1 MIKNK
6 TDIIKSLSK
15 MQPGDKEELKYARDT
30 LQKMIDSSSVSEE
43 SIKEMYNITS
53 LLLGLQNRFVFYNI
67 MWLKQ
72 GFMEQD

>member
-6 TDIIKSLSK
+6 NDIIKTLSK
-15 MQPGDKEELKYARDT
+15 LQPGDREDLKYAMDG
-30 LQKMIDSSSVSEE
+30 LNKMIESGRVSED

-72 GFMEQD
+72 GFIED

>member
-6 TDIIKSLSK
+6 NDIIKSLSK
-15 MQPGDKEELKYARDT
+15 MQPADREDLKYARDS
-30 LQKMIDSSSVSEE
+30 LQKMIDSSKVSEE

-72 GFMEQD
+72 GFMED

>member
-6 TDIIKSLSK
+6 NDIIKTLSK
-15 MQPGDKEELKYARDT
+15 LKPEDREELRYAIDS
-30 LQKMIDSSSVSEE
+30 LQKIIDSSKVSEE

-72 GFMEQD
+72 GFIED

>member
-6 TDIIKSLSK
+6 NDIIKSLSK
-15 MQPGDKEELKYARDT
+15 MQPADREDLKYAVES
-30 LQKMIDSSSVSEE
+30 LQKMINSSKVSEE
-43 SIKEMYNITS
+43 SIKEMYNITR

-72 GFMEQD
+72 GFMED

>member
-6 TDIIKSLSK
+6 NDIIKSLSK
-15 MQPGDKEELKYARDT
+15 MQPADREDLKYAVDS
-30 LQKMIDSSSVSEE
+30 LQKIINSSKVSEE

-72 GFMEQD
+72 GFIED

>member
-6 TDIIKSLSK
+6 NDIIKSLSK
-15 MQPGDKEELKYARDT
+15 MQPADREDLKYAVES
-30 LQKMIDSSSVSEE
+30 LQKIINSSKVSEE

-72 GFMEQD
+72 GFMED

>member
-6 TDIIKSLSK
+6 NDIIKSLSK
-15 MQPGDKEELKYARDT
+15 MQPADREDLKYAVES
-30 LQKMIDSSSVSEE
+30 LQKMINSSKVSEE

-72 GFMEQD
+72 GFMED

>member
-6 TDIIKSLSK
+6 NDIIKSLSK
-15 MQPGDKEELKYARDT
+15 MQPADREDLKYAVDS
-30 LQKMIDSSSVSEE
+30 LQKIINSSKVSEE

-72 GFMEQD
+72 GFMED

>member
-1 MIKNK
+1 MPIRTKN
-6 TDIIKSLSK
+6 DIIKSLSK
-15 MQPGDKEELKYARDT
+15 LKPEDREELKYAIDS
-30 LQKMIDSSSVSEE
+30 LQKIIDSSKVSEE

-72 GFMEQD
+72 GFMED

>member
-6 TDIIKSLSK
+6 NDIIKTLSK
-15 MQPGDKEELKYARDT
+15 MQPADREDLKYAMDG
-30 LQKMIDSSSVSEE
+30 LKKMIDSGRISEE

-72 GFMEQD
+72 GFIED

>member
-6 TDIIKSLSK
+6 NDIIKSLSK
-15 MQPGDKEELKYARDT
+15 MQPADREDLKYAVDS
-30 LQKMIDSSSVSEE
+30 LQKMINSSKVSEE

-72 GFMEQD
+72 GFMED